1 MEYLSAGANMRNAA
15 RQAAAHAPSSYGGQM
30 TMQPFQGGMPM
41 GGGLTSHMSD
51 GPGWQPSYGAQPQGP
66 MRSFSSGPMAPSP
79 MHGGMPQMQHFGD
92 GGMARGMMQQPQ
104 MPMQMQHFG
113 DGGMFRGMQQPQMQQ
128 FGSQAAQMRNDA
140 RRAAAGL
147 PVRQYGNALSGF
159 GASGGGNNALGAFG
173 R

>member
-104 MPMQMQHFG
+104 MQH
-113 DGGMFRGMQQPQMQQ
+113 PQMQQ

-159 GASGGGNNALGAFG
+159 GVGGGGMNALGGFG

>member
-15 RQAAAHAPSSYGGQM
+15 RQAAAHAQGMPPMQANPMQAMNRM
-30 TMQPFQGGMPM
+30 TMQPFHGGMPM

-79 MHGGMPQMQHFGD
+79 MQGGMPQMQHFGD

-104 MPMQMQHFG
+104 MPMQ
-113 DGGMFRGMQQPQMQQ
+113 QPQMHQPIQ
-128 FGSQAAQMRNDA
+128 YASRAGRMRNAA
-140 RRAAAGL
+140 RH
-147 PVRQYGNALSGF
+147 QNALSGY
-159 GASGGGNNALGAFG
+159 GGGMGAMGSAFGNALGGFG